1 MTALKMTSSA
11 LLVATTLVVAACS
24 SGHDTAKPSTPQN
37 MAPTLAAIANQS
49 VNQDTVIGPI
59 SLAIND
65 AETAPDLLNVAASS
79 DNANVI
85 PADGIV
91 VAGSGGTRT
100 LTLTPFEAATG
111 TTTLA
116 VIVTDAQGA
125 STTQTFSVA
134 VNARNAS
141 IKSGVVDTFAKG
153 DSGEPTPV
161 NGFTFQQDADDPTAF
176 AALIPAEEE

>member
-1 MTALKMTSSA
+1 MRRSAPRRSPTVRRCRQPTSTMPSRISRRRCPAREAEMTALKSSSSA

-24 SGHDTAKPSTPQN
+24 SNDTPKPTTPQN
-37 MAPTLAAIANQS
+37 AAPTIAAVANQS

-65 AETAPDLLNVAASS
+65 SETATDMLQVVASA

-91 VAGSGGTRT
+91 LSGSGATRS

-111 TTTLA
+111 STTIA
-116 VIVTDAQGA
+116 VLVTDGQGGSA
-125 STTQTFSVA
+125 TRTFTVA

-141 IKSGVVDTFAKG
+141 IKSG
-153 DSGEPTPV
+153 
-161 NGFTFQQDADDPTAF
+161 
-176 AALIPAEEE
+176 